1 MNPHRLFSA
10 VSLLVAPSA
19 LAASLTLDRTPV
31 ILGRTESVAVTL
43 HVEEAP
49 GTEDRPLRLAVN
61 VGTFSAVHRTGP
73 GTFRS
78 VYVPPATRYP
88 QVALVAVW
96 KETGP
101 EAPIDFL
108 RIPLQGVAKV
118 PVQASKRAAVR
129 LVIDDREFGPVT
141 ADRSGKAQV
150 TAEVPP
156 DVREA
161 LILSKDSAG
170 ETRRKVPFEVPPY
183 NRLTAALVPHAVV
196 ADGQSPA
203 RLEVFYDLGGAD
215 VPASKLEVSPSLGEA
230 VFERAENGR
239 YVYRYV
245 APAGSSA
252 EAVEFKIAVRGDP
265 AARAQAVL
273 KLGLPPAAKL
283 VVRVPD
289 APLPCD
295 GTSSSLVRVI
305 AFDAAGLG
313 LAGQKVRLTAN
324 GGEAGGPVY
333 RGNGTYEF
341 AYLAPK
347 SYPSGGLVQFVA
359 EDQGV
364 TASANYQLRAPPLP
378 QSVSAQFSP
387 SPVPSDGRTE
397 AQVVLDVRDASGR
410 PLPDAQLTVV
420 STRGHVGALR
430 DAGGGLYRAELLP
443 PASLPEGELELRLVD
458 ITGSY
463 EQRIAVPLRADPHRL
478 LLGARAGFS
487 HNLATQVGARAGA
500 DLWVPLRL
508 GSSVFGVGA
517 VAEWGSARQKLTDA
531 TGTFS
536 TESTVNYVPLQLRLG
551 YELYAGRR
559 TTLLLG
565 VAGIAAW
572 ARYETS
578 LSGEKMS
585 AWGFGGMGYVS
596 LGFALGPGFAFVE
609 AGYGAAPVSISGM
622 FHLDAAGL
630 ELALGYRFGA
640 L

>member
-1 MNPHRLFSA
+1 MNRHHLLSA
-10 VSLLVAPSA
+10 LSLLVASRA
-19 LAASLTLDRTPV
+19 LAASLTLDRSPV
-31 ILGRTESVAVTL
+31 ILGRTESVGVTL

-61 VGTFSAVHRTGP
+61 VGSFSAAQRTGP

-78 VYVPPATRYP
+78 VYVPPGTRFP

-108 RIPLQGVAKV
+108 RIPLHGVAKV
-118 PVQASKRAAVR
+118 PVQAGKRAEVR
-129 LVIDDREFGPVT
+129 LVIDEREFGPVT
-141 ADRSGKAQV
+141 ADRSGKALV

-156 DVREA
+156 DAREA
-161 LILSKDSAG
+161 LILAKDGTG

-203 RLEVFYDLGGAD
+203 RLEIFYDLGGAD
-215 VPASKLEVSPSLGEA
+215 VPASKLDVSPSLGEA
-230 VFERAENGR
+230 VFERAEKGR
-239 YVYRYV
+239 YVYRYL
-245 APAGSSA
+245 APAGASA
-252 EAVEFKIAVRGDP
+252 EAVEFKVAVRGDP
-265 AARAQAVL
+265 VARAKASL

-295 GTSSSLVRVI
+295 GASSSPVTVI
-305 AFDAAGLG
+305 AFDGAGMG
-313 LAGQKVRLTAN
+313 LAGQKLRLTAN
-324 GGEAGGPVY
+324 GGELGNPVY

-341 AYLAPK
+341 AYVAPK

-359 EDQGV
+359 EGEGV
-364 TASANYQLRAPPLP
+364 TASANYQLRAPPVP
-378 QSVSAQFSP
+378 KTASAQFHP

-397 AQVVLDVRDASGR
+397 AQVVLEVRDASGR

-420 STRGHVGALR
+420 ATHGQVGALR
-430 DAGGGLYRAELLP
+430 NAGEGRYRAELLP
-443 PASLPEGELELRLVD
+443 PASLPDGELELRVVD

-478 LLGARAGFS
+478 LLGVRGGFT
-487 HNLATQVGARAGA
+487 HNLATQLGARAGA
-500 DLWVPLRL
+500 DVWVPLRL

-517 VAEWGSARQKLTDA
+517 AAEWGSARQSLTDA
-531 TGTFS
+531 TGAFS
-536 TESTVNYVPLQLRLG
+536 TDSTVHYVPLQLRVG
-551 YELYAGRR
+551 YELYASRR
-559 TTLLLG
+559 LTLLLG
-565 VAGIAAW
+565 AAGVAAW
-572 ARYETS
+572 ARYATS
-578 LSGEKMS
+578 LNGEQVS
-585 AWGFGGMGYVS
+585 AWGFGGLGYLS
-596 LGFALGPGFAFVE
+596 LGIGLGPGLAFFE
-609 AGYGAAPVSISGM
+609 AGYGAAPVSTSGK
-622 FHLDAAGL
+622 FRLEAAGL
-630 ELALGYRFGA
+630 ELALGYRFGV